1 MVRVVLLR
9 VLAALSLSFAAALAQ
24 DDEGGAAM
32 RQQALLALAQQ
43 IRENDGKLR
52 EARSAVPRDPQA
64 ISDLERAD
72 ADLRDRLAGLA
83 TGLDVAQVRSPK
95 VEDYE
100 LQKEVTRLLQPLV
113 RALSDATE
121 APRQIQAL
129 QGQREQAVQQLQ
141 DAESIVKGLEATL
154 REQEEQGAD
163 QAVRDELRAAL
174 GRWRQFAASLKEE
187 TIVLGAQLESL
198 ERSRAPVAET
208 VQNAVATFVRRRG
221 FSIVLALGSAALV
234 VFVLRSVHRGLARLA
249 QRSKRALPLRLF
261 EVGSQALAL
270 LGAAFAV
277 VLVFYLRGDFE
288 LLALVIVF
296 FLGLGWAMSKSL
308 PSLMEQL
315 RLLFN
320 AGAVREGERIV
331 VDGLPYRVDAL
342 RLHCRLANPDLEG
355 GVLRVPLRDLVGK
368 NSRRSAPEE
377 PWFPTP
383 AGDWALFPDGRYG
396 LVETATPERV
406 VVRIDGT
413 PRHYRTQ
420 DYLGQ
425 QPANLSRGF
434 VLYVP
439 FGVDYR
445 HQREATTAVPERFR
459 QALEGALPAIPGGA
473 FAQSIAVEFQNAAA
487 SSLDLVAVV
496 RFSGEAAQHFGTLR
510 RAIAAALVDASTK
523 HGYAIPF
530 PQVTVHRGEAS

>member
-1 MVRVVLLR
+1 MVRIVLLR
-9 VLAALSLSFAAALAQ
+9 ILAALSLSFAVATAQ
-24 DDEGGAAM
+24 EDDSGAAM
-32 RQQALLALAQQ
+32 RQQALAAIAQQ
-43 IRENDGKLR
+43 IRDNEALLR
-52 EARSAVPRDPQA
+52 EAKGASPRDTMRIA
-64 ISDLERAD
+64 ALEQTD
-72 ADLRDRLAGLA
+72 ANLRDRLAALA

-100 LQKEVTRLLQPLV
+100 LQKEVTRLLKPLV
-113 RALSDATE
+113 RAVSEATE

-129 QGQREQAVQQLQ
+129 EAQREQARQQLE
-141 DAESIVKGLEATL
+141 DAESVVKGLEATL
-154 REQEEQGAD
+154 LEQASRATEP
-163 QAVRDELRAAL
+163 AVREELQAAL
-174 GRWRQFAASLKEE
+174 ARWRQFAASLREE
-187 TIVLGAQLESL
+187 TIVLGAQLDSL

-234 VFVLRSVHRGLARLA
+234 VFVLRSLHRGLARVA
-249 QRSKRALPLRLF
+249 AKSKRQLPLRLF
-261 EVGSQALAL
+261 EVGFQALAL
-270 LGAAFAV
+270 LGASFAV

-296 FLGLGWAMSKSL
+296 FVGLGWALSKSL
-308 PSLMEQL
+308 PSLLEQL

-320 AGAVREGERIV
+320 AGAVREGERV
-331 VDGLPYRVDAL
+331 VLDGLPYRVEAL
-342 RLHCRLANPDLEG
+342 RFYCRLVNPELEG
-355 GVLRVPLRDLVGK
+355 GVLRVPLRELVGK
-368 NSRRSAPEE
+368 TSRRQAPDE

-383 AGDWALFPDGRYG
+383 AGDWALFPDGAYG

-439 FGVDYR
+439 FGIDYR
-445 HQREATTAVPERFR
+445 HQGESTKAVPERLR
-459 QALEGALPAIPGGA
+459 QALVEALPGVPGGT
-473 FAQSIAVEFQNAAA
+473 FAQSVGVEFQNAAA

-496 RFSGEAAQHFGTLR
+496 RFAGGAAPNFGVLR

-530 PQVTVHRGEAS
+530 PQVTVHRGAAS

>member
-1 MVRVVLLR
+1 MMRVVLLR
-9 VLAALSLSFAAALAQ
+9 LLAALSLSFAVALAQ
-24 DDEGGAAM
+24 DEEGGAAM
-32 RQQALLALAQQ
+32 RQQALLAIAQQ
-43 IRENDGKLR
+43 IRDNDGKLR
-52 EARSAVPRDPQA
+52 EARAAIPRDPQA
-64 ISDLERAD
+64 IAAFERAD
-72 ADLRDRLAGLA
+72 ADLRDRLAALA

-100 LQKEVTRLLQPLV
+100 LQKEVTRLLKPLV
-113 RALSDATE
+113 RALSEATE

-129 QGQREQAVQQLQ
+129 QGQREQAEQQLQ

-154 REQEEQGAD
+154 REQEGQAAD
-163 QAVRDELRAAL
+163 QAVLDELRAAL
-174 GRWRQFAASLKEE
+174 GRWRQFAASLREE
-187 TIVLGAQLESL
+187 TIVLGAQLDSL

-221 FSIVLALGSAALV
+221 FSIVLALGSATLV
-234 VFVLRSVHRGLARLA
+234 VFVLRGAHRGLARLA
-249 QRSKRALPLRLF
+249 QRSKRPLPLRLF
-261 EVGSQALAL
+261 EVGFQALAL

-296 FLGLGWAMSKSL
+296 FLGLGWALSKSL
-308 PSLMEQL
+308 PSLLEQL

-331 VDGLPYRVDAL
+331 LDGLPYRVDAL
-342 RLHCRLANPDLEG
+342 RLHCRLANPQLEG

-368 NSRRSAPEE
+368 SSRRSAPEE

-383 AGDWALFPDGRYG
+383 AGDWALFPDGSYG
-396 LVETATPERV
+396 CVETATPDRV
-406 VVRIDGT
+406 VVRVDGT

-445 HQREATTAVPERFR
+445 HQQHATTEVPERLR
-459 QALEGALPAIPGGA
+459 QALAAALPSAPGGTC
-473 FAQSIAVEFQNAAA
+473 AQSIGVEFQNAAA

-496 RFSGEAAQHFGTLR
+496 RFSGEAAPHYGALR
-510 RAIAAALVDASTK
+510 RAIAAALVDASTT
-523 HGYAIPF
+523 HGYSIPF
-530 PQVTVHRGEAS
+530 PQMTVHRGAAS